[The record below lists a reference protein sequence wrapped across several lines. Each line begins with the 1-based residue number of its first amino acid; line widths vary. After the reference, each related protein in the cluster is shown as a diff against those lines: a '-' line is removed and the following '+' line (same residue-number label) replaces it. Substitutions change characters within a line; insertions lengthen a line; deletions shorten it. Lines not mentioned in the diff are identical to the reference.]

1 MSTQLAGQVAVVTG
15 AARGIGLAIAREL
28 ADNGAHV
35 HLVDLDES
43 AAVAAAEGIVAE
55 GHAANGHGVDV
66 SDENCVRELV
76 DGIGD
81 ISILV
86 NNAGIVR
93 AGMLWNM
100 SLADWNAVLNVNLTS
115 QFLMVRAVAPGMRAQ
130 GKGAIVNLSSVAGLT
145 GAAGQINYIAAKAGV
160 IGVTKAAALELAKY
174 GIRVNAIAPGTIHTD
189 MTQIVV
195 DDEQLRKKWI
205 DTIPMGRIGT
215 TDEIA
220 RTALFLASDA
230 SSFMTGQVLV
240 IDGGAN
246 T

>member
-66 SDENCVRELV
+66 SDETCVRELV